1 MVYILSRRVEIFL
14 TIFFSLILLP
24 GGLYAQKGAEDYLIV
39 ERLSREN
46 GLPDQDIN
54 GIYFDSKGYAWI
66 STFGRGTGQIRWG
79 FFRQVLETDVSEH
92 CRRLYQSV
100 LRG

>member
-24 GGLYAQKGAEDYLIV
+24 GGLHAQKGAEDYLIV

-66 STFGRGTGQIRWG
+66 STFGR
-79 FFRQVLETDVSEH
+79 EADVSEH